1 MASLCTVD
9 SCRERL
15 GIPDTKDDEFLLRCI
30 NWAGGYFADF
40 CNRDFDRFAGALQ
53 QFDADE
59 TTILLRRYPVEGVT
73 SFQLQVRN
81 AWVDADDVEWRV
93 DPASGVL
100 RLDGALGNEN
110 QIARVLYTGGYVLPG
125 NEVGDGQ
132 TALPAHLE
140 AACIE
145 QVAAWYQAKDRL
157 GVTSMS
163 AGGGS
168 ITNYS
173 KLTLLPMVEETL
185 QGFKRLRMI

>member
-1 MASLCTVD
+1 MALLCTVD

-15 GIPDTKDDEFLLRCI
+15 GIPDTKDDEFLARAI
-30 NWAGGYFADF
+30 AWAGGYFADF
-40 CNRDFDRFAGALQ
+40 CNRDFERFAGALQ
-53 QFDADE
+53 QFDADG
-59 TTILLRRYPVEGVT
+59 TTILLRRYPVEEVT

-81 AWVDADDVEWRV
+81 AWTDLDDVEWVV
-93 DPASGVL
+93 DPISGVL
-100 RLDGALGNEN
+100 RLDGAIGNEN

-125 NEVGDGQ
+125 NEVGEGQ